1 LLEAGLTEAGN
12 RSTGPGITSR
22 MLQVAWR
29 GSLLIVLGVMTL
41 TAGATSA
48 PDAHATSSSETTLR
62 VFAVGDIADCGRE
75 PPERSAARLTAELV
89 TPGAIV
95 LALGDVVYRHSDAA
109 TLASCYEPTWGMHR
123 AATLASAGNHDYVD
137 GTATDFR
144 RYFGLES
151 AGQQDFVAYA
161 RWLNSNWLLVALDSN
176 ARGAALDRQY
186 DWLQQTLQREFGAE
200 RPATTSD
207 ATRCI
212 AVMWH
217 APLFSSGLHR
227 GSGEHMRRFWE
238 LLDTYEADLVL
249 SGHEHFYEAFEPRTS
264 DGKMRSGG
272 EGLRQ
277 FVVGT
282 GGARLYG
289 FWKPPYASRA
299 RIVRHGVLGLTLKPA
314 TYAWD
319 FIGTDGLTHDR
330 GAAPCRHRV
339 RVPVRAAN

>member
-1 LLEAGLTEAGN
+1 LSGVGGN
-12 RSTGPGITSR
+12 SGETGIAAH
-22 MLQVAWR
+22 MLRAAWMC
-29 GSLLIVLGVMTL
+29 SLLSVLGTL
-41 TAGATSA
+41 ALAESAAPVSA
-48 PDAHATSSSETTLR
+48 PDATAAISSDTTLR
-62 VFAVGDIADCGRE
+62 VFAVGDIADCRRE
-75 PPERSAARLTAELV
+75 SPERSVARLTAELV
-89 TPGAIV
+89 PPGAIV
-95 LALGDVVYRHSDAA
+95 LALGDMAYRYSDSA
-109 TLASCYEPTWGMHR
+109 TLASCYEPTWGKHL
-123 AATLASAGNHDYVD
+123 AATLASAGNHDYVN

-144 RYFGLES
+144 RYFGLET
-151 AGQQDFVAYA
+151 AAPRDFVAYA
-161 RWLNSNWLLVALDSN
+161 RWLNPSWYLIALDSN
-176 ARGAALDRQY
+176 VRGATLDQQY
-186 DWLQQTLQREFGAE
+186 DWLQQTLQREFGSAQ
-200 RPATTSD
+200 PGTAGD

-217 APLFSSGLHR
+217 APLFSSGWHR

-238 LLDTYEADLVL
+238 LLDSYEADLVL

-264 DGKMRSGG
+264 DGTMRRGG

-282 GGARLYG
+282 GGTRLYG

-299 RIVRHGVLGLTLKPA
+299 RIVRHGVLGLTLQPA

-339 RVPVRAAN
+339 RVPVQAAN

>member
-1 LLEAGLTEAGN
+1 MA
-12 RSTGPGITSR
+12 
-22 MLQVAWR
+22 
-29 GSLLIVLGVMTL
+29 
-41 TAGATSA
+41 
-48 PDAHATSSSETTLR
+48 LR
-62 VFAVGDIADCGRE
+62 AFAVGDIADCRQQ
-75 PPERSAARLTAELV
+75 PPEQSAARLTSELV
-89 TPGAIV
+89 PPGALV
-95 LALGDVVYRHSDAA
+95 LALGDMAYRYSDAA

-123 AATLASAGNHDYVD
+123 AFTIAIAGNHDYVD
-137 GTATDFR
+137 GDATDFR

-151 AGQQDFVAYA
+151 VAQQDYVAYA
-161 RWLNSNWLLVALDSN
+161 RWLNSNWFLIALDSN
-176 ARGAALDRQY
+176 ARGAALDQQY
-186 DWLQQTLQREFGAE
+186 DWLQQTLHGEFGGAD
-200 RPATTSD
+200 PARAAD

-249 SGHEHFYEAFEPRTS
+249 SGHEHFYEAFEPRTG
-264 DGKMRSGG
+264 DGTMVHGG

-299 RIVRHGVLGLTLKPA
+299 RVVRHGVLGLTLNPA

-319 FIGTDGLTHDR
+319 FIGTDGLTHDK
-330 GAAPCRHRV
+330 GAAPCRHRA
-339 RVPVRAAN
+339 RIPVPAAK

>member
-1 LLEAGLTEAGN
+1 M
-12 RSTGPGITSR
+12 SR
-22 MLQVAWR
+22 AAWLC
-29 GSLLIVLGVMTL
+29 SLLGVLGTMTL
-41 TAGATSA
+41 AAAAA
-48 PDAHATSSSETTLR
+48 PSLPAIAAASSEPTLR
-62 VFAVGDIADCGRE
+62 VFAVGDIADCRRE
-75 PPERSAARLTAELV
+75 PPERSAARMTAGLV
-89 TPGAIV
+89 AAGAIV
-95 LALGDVVYRHSDAA
+95 LALGDMAYQYSDAA

-123 AATLASAGNHDYVD
+123 AATLAIAGNHDYVN

-144 RYFGLES
+144 RYFALDS
-151 AGQQDFVAYA
+151 AGQPNFVAYA
-161 RWLNSNWLLVALDSN
+161 RWLNSNWFLIALDSN
-176 ARGAALDRQY
+176 VRGATLDQQY
-186 DWLQQTLQREFGAE
+186 EWLQQTLQREFGNAQ
-200 RPATTSD
+200 PALDTG

-264 DGKMRSGG
+264 TGEMLSGG

-319 FIGTDGLTHDR
+319 FIGTDGLTHDQ

-339 RVPVRAAN
+339 RVPVQAAN